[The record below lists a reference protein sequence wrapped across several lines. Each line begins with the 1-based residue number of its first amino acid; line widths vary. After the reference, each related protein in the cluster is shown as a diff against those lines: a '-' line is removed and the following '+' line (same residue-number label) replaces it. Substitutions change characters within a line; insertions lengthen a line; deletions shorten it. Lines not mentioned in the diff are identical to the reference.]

1 MAKPQELPDG
11 EEPQEATPASRPTV
25 RPLFAS
31 SNTKDCREDVC
42 LGKAHQ
48 LFFKVIAIV
57 QSFGIFSS

>member
-1 MAKPQELPDG
+1 MAKPEELPDG

-48 LFFKVIAIV
+48 LFFLK
-57 QSFGIFSS
+57 S